1 MKFRIIE
8 YTHDVTNSTM
18 GLISK
23 RIEFIVEK
31 KNWLWRWKEIHNT
44 ELTSKRISH
53 TTYEDAEA
61 YMMKKYMGHGE
72 CKRVGVEYCYTPYTY
87 YYG

>member
-8 YTHDVTNSTM
+8 YTHDVTNSTT
-18 GLISK
+18 K
-23 RIEFIVEK
+23 RIEFVVEK
-31 KNWLWRWKEIHNT
+31 KNWLWGWEEIYNT

-53 TTYEDAEA
+53 STYKDAEA
-61 YMMKKYMGHGE
+61 YMIKKYMGHGE

-87 YYG
+87 YHG